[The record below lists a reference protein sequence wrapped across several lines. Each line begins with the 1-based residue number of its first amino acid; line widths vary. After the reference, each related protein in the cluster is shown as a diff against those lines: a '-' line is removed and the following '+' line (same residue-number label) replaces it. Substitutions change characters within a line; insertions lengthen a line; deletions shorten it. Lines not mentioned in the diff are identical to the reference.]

1 MYTMKDV
8 CKKLNISY
16 DTLKYYCNEGLVPN
30 VKRGANNYR
39 LFDENDVYWINS
51 LLCLRRC
58 GMSIQDMKQYMH
70 YCLQGKSAIEERIE
84 MLEKTKEDLY
94 HQLDE
99 INDSIDYVTKKIQL
113 YQDMADGKKEYVSHL
128 IDVDEMN
135 KA

>member
-8 CKKLNISY
+8 CKKLNMSY

-30 VKRGANNYR
+30 VKRGPNNYR
-39 LFDENDVYWINS
+39 LFDDDDIYWINS
-51 LLCLRRC
+51 LLCLRKC
-58 GMSIQDMKQYMH
+58 GMSIQDMKQYMQ
-70 YCLQGKSAIEERIE
+70 YCLEGKSAIDSRID

-99 INDSIDYVTKKIQL
+99 IKDSIEYVTKKIQL

-128 IDVDEMN
+128 IDVREMN
-135 KA
+135 